1 MMSEAE
7 AAEQVS
13 PEMVQTAVQRAR
25 DRANNARWDLNIA
38 IFLFAVLILVIILA
52 TYTKM
57 GIEVVAPVAI
67 FGLAMVWLVGW
78 RRGQQLYRRFYD
90 EELSKLEQEFN
101 KTLKGTIK
109 ETVKETVEETIEEKV
124 QKALR
129 ERWK

>member
-1 MMSEAE
+1 MTDEAE
-7 AAEQVS
+7 ATTKITPKMER
-13 PEMVQTAVQRAR
+13 TATRRAR
-25 DRANNARWDLNIA
+25 DRAGAARWDLNIA

-57 GIEVVAPVAI
+57 GIEVVAPIAI

-78 RRGQQLYRRFYD
+78 KRGKQLYQRFYG
-90 EELSKLEQEFN
+90 EELSKLEEELT
-101 KTLKGTIK
+101 KTVT
-109 ETVKETVEETIEEKV
+109 ETVEKTVAETIEERV